1 MVLSPKLKIFH
12 PLVTESRFTPLTAQQ
27 ASKLRDELLGQ
38 GIRTVFRKSRPR
50 KTVST
55 RIILMELE
63 FKLLLYFLLGH
74 QICSCHHLCHL
85 SKWKVHSS
93 SCSSPR
99 PSSPSY
105 VPSFSPPHIQ
115 STANSV
121 NYTLQ
126 ICIIGLCPPLH
137 PVSIL
142 SCFDSCHTILIHL
155 SASALAV
162 LGSTESPF

>member
-63 FKLLLYFLLGH
+63 FKLLLYWKRRGVVGWYKLLS
-74 QICSCHHLCHL
+74 IWILCFCSCLQRSGPDVPINLQQVKYYSLFCNFL
-85 SKWKVHSS
+85 SLRMEKYYTFKARALRIGSPVYFRLLVAFLT
-93 SCSSPR
+93 CSKKTVG
-99 PSSPSY
+99 Y
-105 VPSFSPPHIQ
+105 K
-115 STANSV
+115 
-121 NYTLQ
+121 
-126 ICIIGLCPPLH
+126 G
-137 PVSIL
+137 
-142 SCFDSCHTILIHL
+142 
-155 SASALAV
+155 
-162 LGSTESPF
+162 